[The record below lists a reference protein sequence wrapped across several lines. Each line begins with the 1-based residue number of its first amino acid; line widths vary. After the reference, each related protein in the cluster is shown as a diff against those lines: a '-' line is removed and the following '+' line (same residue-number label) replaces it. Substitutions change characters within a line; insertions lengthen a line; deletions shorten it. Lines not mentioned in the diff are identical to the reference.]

1 MVYRSQ
7 THSYLFIQRRLWLSI
22 RLILINKSWVTGE
35 LPITWKE
42 STITPLLKPNEDPQE
57 PTSYRPISLTSAIC
71 KTMETMVN
79 NRLLKKK

>member
-1 MVYRSQ
+1 M
-7 THSYLFIQRRLWLSI
+7 
-22 RLILINKSWVTGE
+22 VTGE

-79 NRLLKKK
+79 NRLLKKN